1 MNMLTSALALFVTI
15 IFQSYNLPRAYQH
28 LGTLHDANYNIS
40 ADRPREPFGNGNK
53 EFPWD
58 KPGGLQSSGYSIK
71 SVYFSGPVVYYNSKK
86 FKGLVRWVFSPGT
99 IFKEHLYL
107 DSGQLFM
114 IRTRTKIHDGWTFSV
129 QQPFNSLN
137 ELNKRL
143 KWLSLPIVTATS
155 IHYDLLTV
163 NLSKILNILEHNW
176 EESFGSTWYG
186 IHPKDSNL
194 EITQNNCVQ
203 CHINTAVSVKALSS
217 NRHWY
222 GHIRGD
228 DGIFSW
234 YPFKVTSIS
243 HNGASKKLTLD
254 HETWSLIKWAG
265 QKGYVQTSGF
275 K

>member
-1 MNMLTSALALFVTI
+1 MSMLINSTLVLFAV
-15 IFQSYNLPRAYQH
+15 IFNSYDLPRAYQH

-40 ADRPREPFGNGNK
+40 ADRPNEPFGNGNK

-58 KPGGLQSSGYSIK
+58 KPGGLNKFGNSKK
-71 SVYFSGPVVYYNSKK
+71 SVYFSGPVVYYNSKR
-86 FKGLVRWVFSPGT
+86 LVRWVFSPGT
-99 IFKEHLYL
+99 MFREKLYL

-143 KWLSLPIVTATS
+143 KWLNIS
-155 IHYDLLTV
+155 DLLTV
-163 NLSKILNILEHNW
+163 NLSKVLNIPVNSW
-176 EESFGSTWYG
+176 KESFGSTWYG

-203 CHINTAVSVKALSS
+203 CHINTAVSVKSLNSD
-217 NRHWY
+217 RHWY

-243 HNGASKKLTLD
+243 HNGFSRTLTLD
-254 HETWSLIKWAG
+254 HETWPLIKWTG
-265 QKGYVQTSGF
+265 QKGYVQTGGY